1 MGAKTGRGGDTNWST
16 GEIHMDTAGT
26 RTGTTSRNAYM
37 DGTPA
42 FKIDNAGDISMPYK
56 AYAYGTINGN
66 PTSITNNYGI
76 ALTTTRYQNCTPQ
89 TNTSHGPGIT
99 ITKAGF
105 YILNM
110 SFLYDPLSHNYV
122 YSGWCVNGS
131 QIHHWHSNHAISSN
145 HDAVSQIGRYLN
157 IGDHVSIEN
166 SNATIATIYGN
177 SHSSWYI
184 AKIG

>member
-1 MGAKTGRGGDTNWST
+1 
-16 GEIHMDTAGT
+16 MD
-26 RTGTTSRNAYM
+26 
-37 DGTPA
+37 DIPA
-42 FKIDNAGDISMPYK
+42 FKIDNSGDVTMPYK
-56 AYAYGTINGN
+56 AYAYGTIAGN
-66 PTSITNNYGI
+66 PSSPTNNYGI
-76 ALTTTRYQNCTPQ
+76 ALTTTRYQNCTPT
-89 TNTSHGPGIT
+89 TNGTHGPGIT

-105 YILNM
+105 YILSM

-131 QIHHWHSNHAISSN
+131 QIHHWHSNHVVSDN

-166 SNATIATIYGN
+166 SNVTIAQIYGN
-177 SHSSWYI
+177 AHSAWYI